1 MLKFCF
7 LKSSIPIKDEICTKI
22 TSVLFPTLNDM
33 ILAET
38 PENLCSNAA
47 VLFVEPKKQELE
59 NFEGTGCDICLMV
72 VMKIDEAHFYD
83 IITAENVGT
92 TILLNCNLYRELNW
106 ENFLYQ
112 KYTNQIS
119 LI

>member
-72 VMKIDEAHFYD
+72 VMKIDEALEDETKEVSKFFRKYF
-83 IITAENVGT
+83 ENKV
-92 TILLNCNLYRELNW
+92 I
-106 ENFLYQ
+106 F
-112 KYTNQIS
+112 
-119 LI
+119 